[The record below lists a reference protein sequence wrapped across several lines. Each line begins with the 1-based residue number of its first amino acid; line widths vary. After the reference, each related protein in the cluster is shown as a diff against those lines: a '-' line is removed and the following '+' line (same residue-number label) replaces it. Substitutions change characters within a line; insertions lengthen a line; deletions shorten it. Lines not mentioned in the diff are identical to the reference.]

1 MGPRIR
7 TKDGMDRPL
16 VTRVVKIPDAA
27 GREQLARLGES
38 ALARIG
44 NTPLLRLERIA
55 EGLPGVEILAKAEWF
70 NPGGSVKDRA
80 AYNIVQEAM
89 RSGQLAAGKML
100 LDSTS
105 GNTGIAYAM
114 IGAVMGFSVT
124 LCMPSNVS
132 VERKRILS
140 AYGANIIYTDPDEGS
155 DGAIRKARA
164 IIAAEPEKYFYADQ
178 YSNPANWQAHYRT
191 TGNEIWQQTHGRVT
205 HFVAMMG
212 TSGTFVGASRRLKE
226 LNPKIRCIS
235 LQPDSSFHGIEG
247 AKHMATAIVP
257 GIYDPTLADEDL
269 AVTTEAAYATVKRL
283 AREEGLLVGI
293 SAGGAVA
300 GCLQIAQQLMR
311 RRQKAVI
318 VTIFPDSGDK
328 YLSERFWDE
337 GLSH

>member
-1 MGPRIR
+1 M
-7 TKDGMDRPL
+7 

-27 GREQLARLGES
+27 GREELARLGES

-44 NTPLLRLERIA
+44 NTPLLRLERIG

-80 AYNIVQEAM
+80 ADNIVQEAM

-114 IGAVMGFSVT
+114 IGAALGFSVT

-132 VERKRILS
+132 VERKRILN
-140 AYGANIIYTDPDEGS
+140 AYGANIIYTDSDEGS

-164 IIAAEPEKYFYADQ
+164 MIAAEPEKYFFANQ

-205 HFVAMMG
+205 HFVAMLG
-212 TSGTFVGASRRLKE
+212 TSGTFVGTSRRLKE
-226 LNPKIRCIS
+226 LNPKIRCVS

-257 GIYDPTLADEDL
+257 GIYDSKLADEDL
-269 AVTTEAAYATVKRL
+269 AVTTEAAYAAVKRL

-300 GCLQIAQQLMR
+300 GCLQIAEQLTR

-328 YLSERFWDE
+328 YLSERFWED
-337 GLSH
+337 

>member
-1 MGPRIR
+1 MV
-7 TKDGMDRPL
+7 TK
-16 VTRVVKIPDAA
+16 VVKIPDAA
-27 GREQLARLGES
+27 GREELARLGES

-80 AYNIVQEAM
+80 AFNIVQEAM
-89 RSGQLAAGKML
+89 RSGQLAPGKML

-114 IGAVMGFSVT
+114 IGAALGFSVT

-132 VERKRILS
+132 VERKRIVN

-164 IIAAEPEKYFYADQ
+164 MIAAELEKYYYADQ

-191 TGNEIWQQTHGRVT
+191 TANEIWQQTHGRVT

-212 TSGTFVGASRRLKE
+212 TSGTFVGTSRRLKE

-269 AVTTEAAYATVKRL
+269 AVTTESAYAMVKRL

-300 GCLQIAQQLMR
+300 GCLKVAEQFTR

-337 GLSH
+337 